1 MFVENPNDTQLDLFS
16 SPEQVMNSRQL
27 KKYQDEKSW
36 FNMYYKYV
44 LQEVDETIFKPLYS
58 ENMGKPNSPV
68 NVLVCMQQIKEG
80 QGWSDRQL
88 EEAVLFNLAVRKAL
102 GLVNIDDSSPV
113 MSTFYDFRAKVNL
126 YNLEHGRHLMAEAFH
141 NLSSK
146 HLKLLELSGTAVRMD
161 SKLLDSNIADLSR
174 YEIVWRTLDKT
185 YKRGELF
192 ALKAKYRKRLEA
204 MLEVDAQKTKYE
216 SNSAELS
223 RKLQQLGQLVYDILV
238 SLKIQ
243 DGLLHRVF
251 HEQFEVSKGKVSTKS
266 SSEIT
271 ATSVQNPEDTD
282 ATFRKKND
290 QKVSGISVNVTETVP
305 EGDKPSIILDAQVEN
320 ASTADNFYTKDAVA
334 TAEYVTGNRV
344 EYFYS
349 DGAYASREF
358 REFAQNHGIVTYF
371 TGLQGKVP
379 RYSLELI
386 GEQLFVT
393 NNQTGEVL
401 TAEEIKAGRWR
412 IRLTDEN
419 GKHKYVYFSQ
429 EDLDNSLRRQMQIQI
444 PKDEFKKRNNVEAA
458 MFQLSYH
465 TRDNQT
471 RYRGLASHRLMVYNR
486 CAWMNFVRIA
496 KYLAA

>member
-1 MFVENPNDTQLDLFS
+1 MFVENPNDTQLSLFS
-16 SPEQVMNSRQL
+16 SPEQIMNKRQL

-36 FNMYYKYV
+36 FNLYYKHV
-44 LQEVDETIFKPLYS
+44 LLEVDETIFSPLYS
-58 ENMGKPNSPV
+58 EGTGCPNAPV

-102 GLVNIDDSSPV
+102 GLVNIDDPSPV
-113 MSTFYDFRAKVNL
+113 MSTFYEFRAKVNL
-126 YNLEHGRHLMAEAFH
+126 YNLENGRHLMAEAFH
-141 NLSSK
+141 DLSSK

-174 YEIVWRTLDKT
+174 YEIVWRTLDKS
-185 YKRGELF
+185 YKRGELS
-192 ALKAKYRKRLEA
+192 ALKAKLRNRLEA

-216 SNSAELS
+216 SNSAELT

-251 HEQFEVSKGKVSTKS
+251 HEQFEVSKGKVSAKV

-271 ATSVQNPEDTD
+271 ATSVQNPDDTD

-290 QKVSGISVNVTETVP
+290 QEVSGISVNITETVP

-320 ASTADNFYTKDAVA
+320 ASTADNSYTKDAVA

-349 DGAYASREF
+349 DGAYASSEF

-379 RYSLELI
+379 RYLLELI

-393 NNQTGEVL
+393 DSLTGEVL
-401 TAEEIKAGRWR
+401 SAEETKAGRWR

-419 GKHKYVYFSQ
+419 GRRKYVYFSK
-429 EDLDNSLRRQMQIQI
+429 EDLDNSLRRQMQAHI

-486 CAWMNFVRIA
+486 CAWMNFVRVA
-496 KYLAA
+496 KYLEA